1 MENNNHD
8 HEHDHDHGCK
18 CGCNE
23 HDTVK
28 LTLEDDSEIECEV
41 IGTFDLNEKN
51 YIALLPVD
59 DEDVLIYN
67 FEDLDGELQ
76 LNTIEDEAEFEE
88 VSAAFFELF
97 DDEEDE
103 DEEYDE
109 EDDDEEYDD
118 EDLEE
123 DEE

>member
-8 HEHDHDHGCK
+8 HDHNHDYDCE
-18 CGCNE
+18 CGCHE

-97 DDEEDE
+97 DGVEEDEDE

-109 EDDDEEYDD
+109 EDI
-118 EDLEE
+118 EE